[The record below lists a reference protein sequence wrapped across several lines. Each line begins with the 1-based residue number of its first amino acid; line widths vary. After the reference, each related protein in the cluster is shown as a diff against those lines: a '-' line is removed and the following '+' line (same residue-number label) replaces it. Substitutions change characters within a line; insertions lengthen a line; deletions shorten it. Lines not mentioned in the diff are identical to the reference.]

1 MKKPLPHSSLSKSER
16 ESRRNKI
23 KAFVILLVVCVVWLF
38 PFVYV
43 FGMSLRTTEDLV
55 LYPNSIFPHSSG
67 WTFDHY
73 VDFFRLHDGGK
84 VDTLMSA
91 LINSTITTVIHVIVS
106 MLITVFAAYSF
117 VFMRYKGRAFIY
129 ALIIFVMP
137 IPSVIGFAPLYS
149 MYISI
154 GKQSGILDNLW
165 YFYSWIIFPGV
176 AGAFNLMIMYNC
188 FRSMPKSIVESA
200 RSDGA
205 GELEIFRRVVLP
217 LAKSSILVCA
227 LFSFNGCWNNLV
239 FPQLVVAAQSDVQMH
254 STITVA
260 LMGWIK
266 NESVEF
272 HGQAMA
278 SCVMSILPLMLMYF
292 FTQSKMIDG
301 LSSTGVKG

>member
-1 MKKPLPHSSLSKSER
+1 MRKPLPLSSLSKSER

-55 LYPNSIFPHSSG
+55 LYPNSIFPHSGG

-84 VDTLMSA
+84 VDSLMSA

-217 LAKSSILVCA
+217 LAKSSILV
-227 LFSFNGCWNNLV
+227 
-239 FPQLVVAAQSDVQMH
+239 
-254 STITVA
+254 
-260 LMGWIK
+260 
-266 NESVEF
+266 
-272 HGQAMA
+272 
-278 SCVMSILPLMLMYF
+278 
-292 FTQSKMIDG
+292 
-301 LSSTGVKG
+301 

>member
-1 MKKPLPHSSLSKSER
+1 MKKPLRRSSLSKSER

-23 KAFVILLVVCVVWLF
+23 KAFVILLVVCLLWLF

-55 LYPNSIFPHSSG
+55 LYPSSIFPHAGG
-67 WTFDHY
+67 WTFEHY
-73 VDFFRLHDGGK
+73 TNFFELHDGNI
-84 VDTLMSA
+84 DTLMSA
-91 LINSTITTVIHVIVS
+91 LINSTITTLIHVLVS
-106 MLITVFAAYSF
+106 MIITVFAAYSF

-137 IPSVIGFAPLYS
+137 IPSVIGFAPMYS

-154 GKQSGILDNLW
+154 GKQSGVLDSLW

-176 AGAFNLMIMYNC
+176 AGAFNLMIMHNC
-188 FRSMPKSIVESA
+188 FRSMPKEIVESA

-205 GELEIFRRVVLP
+205 SETEIFRRVVLP
-217 LAKSSILVCA
+217 LARSSILVCA

-254 STITVA
+254 NTITVA

-272 HGQAMA
+272 HGKAMA

>member
-1 MKKPLPHSSLSKSER
+1 MKERLQSSKLSKSER
-16 ESRRNKI
+16 ENRRNRI
-23 KAFVILLVVCVVWLF
+23 KSFAILLVVCVLWLF

-55 LYPNSIFPHSSG
+55 LHPNSVFPHSGG
-67 WTFDHY
+67 WTVSHY
-73 VDFFRLHDGGK
+73 VDFFKKTDGK
-84 VDTLMSA
+84 IDTLMSA
-91 LINSTITTVIHVIVS
+91 LLNSTVTTVIHVIVS
-106 MLITVFAAYSF
+106 MIITVFAAYSF
-117 VFMRYKGRAFIY
+117 VFMRYKGRVFIY
-129 ALIIFVMP
+129 ALIIFIMP
-137 IPSVIGFAPLYS
+137 IPSVIGFAPMYS

-154 GKQSGILDNLW
+154 GKQSGLLDNLW

-188 FRSMPKSIVESA
+188 FRSIPKEIVESA

-254 STITVA
+254 NTITVA

-272 HGQAMA
+272 HGKAMA
-278 SCVMSILPLMLMYF
+278 SCVMSILPLMVMYF

>member
-1 MKKPLPHSSLSKSER
+1 MKKLLPHTNLSKSER
-16 ESRRNKI
+16 ESRRNKTM
-23 KAFVILLVVCVVWLF
+23 AFIVLLVVCVLWLF

-55 LYPNSIFPHSSG
+55 LYPNSIFPHPGG
-67 WTFDHY
+67 WTLDHY
-73 VDFFRLHDGGK
+73 TNFFKPTDGK
-84 VDTLMSA
+84 IDTLMSA
-91 LINSTITTVIHVIVS
+91 LVNSTITTLIHVLVS
-106 MLITVFAAYSF
+106 MVITVFAAYSF

-137 IPSVIGFAPLYS
+137 IPSVIGFAPMYS

-154 GKQSGILDNLW
+154 GKQSGILDSLW

-176 AGAFNLMIMYNC
+176 AGAFNLMIMHNC
-188 FRSMPKSIVESA
+188 FKSMPKEIVESA

-205 GELEIFRRVVLP
+205 SEMEIFRRVVLP
-217 LAKSSILVCA
+217 LARSSILVCA

-272 HGQAMA
+272 HGKAMA

>member
-1 MKKPLPHSSLSKSER
+1 MKKLLPHTNLSKSER
-16 ESRRNKI
+16 ESRRNKTM
-23 KAFVILLVVCVVWLF
+23 AFIVLLVVCVLWLF

-55 LYPNSIFPHSSG
+55 LYPNSIFPHPGG
-67 WTFDHY
+67 WMLDHY
-73 VDFFRLHDGGK
+73 TNFFKPTDGK
-84 VDTLMSA
+84 MDTLMSA
-91 LINSTITTVIHVIVS
+91 LVNSTITTLIHVLVS
-106 MLITVFAAYSF
+106 MVITVFAAYSF

-137 IPSVIGFAPLYS
+137 IPSVIGFAPMYS

-154 GKQSGILDNLW
+154 GKQSGILDSLW

-176 AGAFNLMIMYNC
+176 AGAFNLMIMHNC
-188 FRSMPKSIVESA
+188 FKSMPKEIVESA

-205 GELEIFRRVVLP
+205 SEMEIFRRVVLP
-217 LAKSSILVCA
+217 LARSSILVCA

-272 HGQAMA
+272 HGKAMA

>member
-1 MKKPLPHSSLSKSER
+1 MKKLLPHTNLSKSER
-16 ESRRNKI
+16 ESRRNKTM
-23 KAFVILLVVCVVWLF
+23 AFIVLLAVCVLWLF

-55 LYPNSIFPHSSG
+55 LYPNSIFPHPGG
-67 WTFDHY
+67 WTLDHY
-73 VDFFRLHDGGK
+73 THFFKTTDGK
-84 VDTLMSA
+84 MDTLMSA
-91 LINSTITTVIHVIVS
+91 LVNSTITTLIHVLVS
-106 MLITVFAAYSF
+106 MVITVFAAYSF

-137 IPSVIGFAPLYS
+137 IPSVIGFAPMYS

-154 GKQSGILDNLW
+154 GKQSGILDSLW

-176 AGAFNLMIMYNC
+176 AGAFNLMIMHNC
-188 FRSMPKSIVESA
+188 FKSIPKEIVESA

-205 GELEIFRRVVLP
+205 SEMEIFRRVVLP
-217 LAKSSILVCA
+217 LARSSILVCA

-272 HGQAMA
+272 HGKAMA

>member
-1 MKKPLPHSSLSKSER
+1 MKERMQSSKLSKSER
-16 ESRRNKI
+16 ENRRNRI
-23 KAFVILLVVCVVWLF
+23 KSFAILLVVCVLWLF

-55 LYPNSIFPHSSG
+55 LHPNSVFPHSDG
-67 WTFDHY
+67 WTINHY
-73 VDFFRLHDGGK
+73 VDFFKKTDGK
-84 VDTLMSA
+84 IDTLMSA
-91 LINSTITTVIHVIVS
+91 LLNSTVTTVIHVIVS
-106 MLITVFAAYSF
+106 MIITVFAAYSF
-117 VFMRYKGRAFIY
+117 VFMRYKGRVFIY
-129 ALIIFVMP
+129 ALIIFIMP
-137 IPSVIGFAPLYS
+137 IPSVIGFAPMYS

-154 GKQSGILDNLW
+154 GKQSGLLDNLW

-176 AGAFNLMIMYNC
+176 SGAFNLMIMYNC
-188 FRSMPKSIVESA
+188 FRSIPKEIVESA

-254 STITVA
+254 NTITVA

-272 HGQAMA
+272 HGKAMA
-278 SCVMSILPLMLMYF
+278 SCVMSILPLMVMYF